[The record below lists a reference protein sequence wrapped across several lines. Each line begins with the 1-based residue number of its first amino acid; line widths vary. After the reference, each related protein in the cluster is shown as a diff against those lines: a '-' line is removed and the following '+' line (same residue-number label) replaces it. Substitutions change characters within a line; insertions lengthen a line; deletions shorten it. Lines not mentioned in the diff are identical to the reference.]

1 MYIDYVSG
9 RLPAH
14 LSSASASHRMSTSPF
29 VCHFCITEDL
39 YQSTCLTLLHFK
51 GCLSVHLSATAAS
64 HRMSISLL
72 ARHFCIKQDV
82 YSSFVCHF
90 CIKQDVYQTICLP
103 LLYHTRSQSVHL
115 TSTSVSHSMST
126 CPFDLHYI
134 CISQDDYLSF
144 WPPPHLYLTRCLRVH
159 FTSTSVSH
167 RMPTFPFVRHPN
179 LYLTR
184 CLCVHFT
191 STSVS
196 HRMPVLSFWP
206 QILLWDLVASGRS
219 SNNITSGHYES

>member
-103 LLYHTRSQSVHL
+103 LLHQTGCLPNHL
-115 TSTSVSHSMST
+115 SATSVSHKIPI
-126 CPFDLHYI
+126 CPFDLHI
-134 CISQDDYLSF
+134 CISQYVYLSF
-144 WPPPHLYLTRCLRVH
+144 
-159 FTSTSVSH
+159 
-167 RMPTFPFVRHPN
+167 
-179 LYLTR
+179 
-184 CLCVHFT
+184 
-191 STSVS
+191 
-196 HRMPVLSFWP
+196 
-206 QILLWDLVASGRS
+206 
-219 SNNITSGHYES
+219 